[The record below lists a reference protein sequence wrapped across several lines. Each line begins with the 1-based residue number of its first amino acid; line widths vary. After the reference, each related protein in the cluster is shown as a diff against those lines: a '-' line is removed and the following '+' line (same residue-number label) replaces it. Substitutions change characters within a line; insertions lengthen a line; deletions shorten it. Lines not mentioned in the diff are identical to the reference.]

1 MVKVA
6 IVYYSGYGHTAKI
19 AEELHKSV
27 KEAGA
32 NVSLIKINK
41 DKPDNID

>member
-6 IVYYSGYGHTAKI
+6 IVYYSGYGHTAKV

-32 NVSLIKINK
+32 NVSLIKIN
-41 DKPDNID
+41 